1 MKQPLLVLALL
12 LSGWLGAQPGEAV
25 IFRGRVVQMDTGRP
39 LEDIRVSAP
48 GASEALTDDEGFFNL
63 SLPPGTTEFTL
74 ELATLGWE
82 VAYPRRGR
90 AVVPRSPET
99 PVEFLVKRKENE
111 PAALRAQI
119 RRLESEGRLKD
130 EQLDSLQQ
138 ILRDTVR
145 AIQARYAREVA
156 SSSDSLEQ
164 MAARKATLESRV
176 AELTAQ
182 LEAGFLKRNR
192 EEVFEGLSRELL
204 VFTDKL
210 KDLRD
215 KLKPDFMR
223 TVTRS
228 PESLAQLNEAVS
240 AYNGARNALYEAHE
254 SRLQQVRLYWER
266 ELLTYQLEE
275 IYRLALDHIH
285 RDTILPLND
294 GAFKK
299 LRDAA
304 LGEAPRVAAQKAATK
319 QGKAAFNALEIPIR
333 ELEADIA
340 SFTERL
346 RQ

>member
-1 MKQPLLVLALL
+1 MAHG
-12 LSGWLGAQPGEAV
+12 SS
-25 IFRGRVVQMDTGRP
+25 QMPRISPT
-39 LEDIRVSAP
+39 S
-48 GASEALTDDEGFFNL
+48 
-63 SLPPGTTEFTL
+63 PP
-74 ELATLGWE
+74 
-82 VAYPRRGR
+82 
-90 AVVPRSPET
+90 
-99 PVEFLVKRKENE
+99 
-111 PAALRAQI
+111 Q
-119 RRLESEGRLKD
+119 
-130 EQLDSLQQ
+130 
-138 ILRDTVR
+138 
-145 AIQARYAREVA
+145 VA

-275 IYRLALDHIH
+275 IYRLALIGIPSC
-285 RDTILPLND
+285 RSTTGPSKNFAMPLW
-294 GAFKK
+294 AK
-299 LRDAA
+299 R
-304 LGEAPRVAAQKAATK
+304 
-319 QGKAAFNALEIPIR
+319 LE
-333 ELEADIA
+333 
-340 SFTERL
+340 
-346 RQ
+346 